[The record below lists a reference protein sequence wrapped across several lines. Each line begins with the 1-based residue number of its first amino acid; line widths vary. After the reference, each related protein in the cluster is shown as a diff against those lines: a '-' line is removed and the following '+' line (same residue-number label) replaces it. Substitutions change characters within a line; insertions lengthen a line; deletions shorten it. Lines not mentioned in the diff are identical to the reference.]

1 MSIIIGESSSTE
13 ANYKAKAK
21 ELCQSLLEDP
31 NLKEVFESIDKFM
44 EDDESKELFSEMQT
58 KGESLQMKQQSGLEL
73 TAGEVEEY
81 NKIRDKML
89 ENETANSFVKAQ
101 ESIQSIHQTLGSW
114 VSLVFENGRM
124 PTEEEF
130 EGHCG
135 PGEVVIRVL
144 AGPGCIEKINLN
156 INSS

>member
-89 ENETANSFVKAQ
+89 KNETANSFVKAQ

-135 PGEVVIRVL
+135 PG
-144 AGPGCIEKINLN
+144 
-156 INSS
+156 

>member
-1 MSIIIGESSSTE
+1 MTMIIGESSSTE
-13 ANYKAKAK
+13 ADYKAKAK

-89 ENETANSFVKAQ
+89 ENETANAFVKAQ
-101 ESIQSIHQTLGSW
+101 ESIQSIHQTLGGW

-135 PGEVVIRVL
+135 PG
-144 AGPGCIEKINLN
+144 
-156 INSS
+156 

>member
-1 MSIIIGESSSTE
+1 MSMIIGESSATK
-13 ANYKAKAK
+13 ADYKAKAK

-31 NLKEVFESIDKFM
+31 SLKEVFGAIDSFM
-44 EDDESKELFSEMQT
+44 ENDEAKELFSEMQT
-58 KGESLQMKQQSGLEL
+58 KGESLQMKQQSGVEL

-89 ENETANSFVKAQ
+89 KNEIADAFVKAQ
-101 ESIQSIHQTLGSW
+101 ESIQSVHQTLGSW

-124 PTEEEF
+124 PTDEEF

-135 PGEVVIRVL
+135 PG
-144 AGPGCIEKINLN
+144 
-156 INSS
+156 

>member
-1 MSIIIGESSSTE
+1 
-13 ANYKAKAK
+13 
-21 ELCQSLLEDP
+21 
-31 NLKEVFESIDKFM
+31 
-44 EDDESKELFSEMQT
+44 
-58 KGESLQMKQQSGLEL
+58 MKQQSGVEL

-89 ENETANSFVKAQ
+89 ENEVANGFVKAQ

-124 PTEEEF
+124 PTDEEF

-135 PGEVVIRVL
+135 PG
-144 AGPGCIEKINLN
+144 
-156 INSS
+156 

>member
-58 KGESLQMKQQSGLEL
+58 KGESLQRKQQSGLEL

-89 ENETANSFVKAQ
+89 ENETANAFVKAQ

-135 PGEVVIRVL
+135 PG
-144 AGPGCIEKINLN
+144 
-156 INSS
+156 

>member
-89 ENETANSFVKAQ
+89 ENETANAFVKAQ

-114 VSLVFENGRM
+114 VSLVFENALCWLGDM
-124 PTEEEF
+124 QSLS
-130 EGHCG
+130 
-135 PGEVVIRVL
+135 I
-144 AGPGCIEKINLN
+144 
-156 INSS
+156 

>member
-1 MSIIIGESSSTE
+1 MDNDG
-13 ANYKAKAK
+13 A
-21 ELCQSLLEDP
+21 
-31 NLKEVFESIDKFM
+31 
-44 EDDESKELFSEMQT
+44 KELFSEMQT
-58 KGESLQMKQQSGLEL
+58 KGESLQMKQQSGVEL

-89 ENETANSFVKAQ
+89 ENEVANGFVKAQ

-124 PTEEEF
+124 PTDEEF

-135 PGEVVIRVL
+135 PG
-144 AGPGCIEKINLN
+144 
-156 INSS
+156 

>member
-135 PGEVVIRVL
+135 PG
-144 AGPGCIEKINLN
+144 
-156 INSS
+156 

>member
-89 ENETANSFVKAQ
+89 ENETANAFVKAQ

-135 PGEVVIRVL
+135 PG
-144 AGPGCIEKINLN
+144 
-156 INSS
+156 

>member
-1 MSIIIGESSSTE
+1 MTMIIGESSSTE
-13 ANYKAKAK
+13 ADYIAKAK
-21 ELCQSLLEDP
+21 VLCQSLLDDP
-31 NLKEVFESIDKFM
+31 GLKEVFGAIDRFM
-44 EDDESKELFSEMQT
+44 ENDEAKELFSEMQT
-58 KGESLQMKQQSGLEL
+58 KGESLQMKQQSGVEL

-89 ENETANSFVKAQ
+89 ENEVANGFVKAQ

-124 PTEEEF
+124 PTDEEF

-135 PGEVVIRVL
+135 PG
-144 AGPGCIEKINLN
+144 
-156 INSS
+156 